1 MSPPSMATRDQR
13 NFMIAHTPIPNDRYT
28 CRVDSKLTN
37 KLDQTYW
44 NTYQRGALV
53 DEVVAVTNKKRWCS

>member
-1 MSPPSMATRDQR
+1 
-13 NFMIAHTPIPNDRYT
+13 MIAHTRIPNDKYT

-37 KLDQTYW
+37 KLDQPNW

-53 DEVVAVTNKKRWCS
+53 DEVVAVTNQKR